1 MNRIIKT
8 VYGIVLLCAIL
19 VVTGVFIEYRLFNYV
34 LREELKKNISL
45 EKELVALSVE
55 SELMV
60 NAQVIEDAYS
70 FLKFSDD
77 DKTIRDY
84 FKLLLDSEPIF
95 TSIYYVDK
103 NNNMINGSGWVPP
116 SELDLR
122 ERIWYK
128 KAISEGE
135 LIFTEAFLNAS
146 RDALIVTI
154 AKPVPDGNGG
164 FTGVIAGD
172 MSIADII
179 DLVPSLSAF
188 ESSFSF
194 MTDGEGNILAYPEIV
209 VDPDKELV
217 NIREISADL
226 AGIILNNGTGL
237 HDVEIDGVPGYISYR
252 MIDGTNWKIGSFIKI
267 EGNLLPER
275 QMLPLY
281 LAVILPVILLMIV
294 IVFWQRSFII
304 RPILALDSDI
314 RAISIETDIDYRLA
328 AKKSDPFIL
337 LRQAVNKVLDKTS
350 ESFSKLKSSNEK
362 ISQTN
367 QELSTAM
374 LQLKMVETELRK
386 QYESLYL
393 SRAELKVSEE
403 LNRAIVSALPD
414 TIMRLDVK
422 GQILDCYLS
431 HKDPMLEN
439 VRCLNDFMPDDVV
452 AGFLARIN
460 ETIKLKGIQTF
471 DYQMTKGDKTEYFE
485 VRFVCIR
492 NSEVIAIIRDVTEE
506 RNSLKYI
513 EFLSYNDQL
522 SGLHNRRF
530 FDEQLPKIDIPENL
544 PISVMML
551 DVNGLKLAND
561 AFGHHTGDRLLQEIS
576 GILRRNCS
584 DNDMIV
590 RSGGDEFVVV
600 LPNTDNDAVS
610 KLTAKIISDSSYLE
624 VGGIP
629 VSVSIGHCTKNIL
642 DQDISDTILK
652 SEVELYRNKLVDSPA
667 MKNRM
672 IEKIMLLLRD
682 QDRRESR
689 HYDSVSELSYRIGT
703 AMKLGSSQL
712 NDLRTAALLH
722 DIGKVAVLAGSE
734 NRSSDLDQPTTPG
747 YRKHPETGY
756 QILRSVDKFIPIAED
771 VLYHHETWDGKG
783 FPRGLSGSRIPLNS
797 RIIAVAEFYDA
808 CITGRSGLDAMSKDT
823 AMEIIVQKAGIQFDP
838 EVVEALQSISVNI

>member
-164 FTGVIAGD
+164 FAGVIAGD

-267 EGNLLPER
+267 E
-275 QMLPLY
+275 
-281 LAVILPVILLMIV
+281 
-294 IVFWQRSFII
+294 
-304 RPILALDSDI
+304 
-314 RAISIETDIDYRLA
+314 
-328 AKKSDPFIL
+328 
-337 LRQAVNKVLDKTS
+337 
-350 ESFSKLKSSNEK
+350 
-362 ISQTN
+362 
-367 QELSTAM
+367 
-374 LQLKMVETELRK
+374 
-386 QYESLYL
+386 
-393 SRAELKVSEE
+393 
-403 LNRAIVSALPD
+403 
-414 TIMRLDVK
+414 
-422 GQILDCYLS
+422 
-431 HKDPMLEN
+431 
-439 VRCLNDFMPDDVV
+439 
-452 AGFLARIN
+452 
-460 ETIKLKGIQTF
+460 
-471 DYQMTKGDKTEYFE
+471 
-485 VRFVCIR
+485 
-492 NSEVIAIIRDVTEE
+492 
-506 RNSLKYI
+506 
-513 EFLSYNDQL
+513 
-522 SGLHNRRF
+522 
-530 FDEQLPKIDIPENL
+530 
-544 PISVMML
+544 
-551 DVNGLKLAND
+551 
-561 AFGHHTGDRLLQEIS
+561 
-576 GILRRNCS
+576 
-584 DNDMIV
+584 
-590 RSGGDEFVVV
+590 
-600 LPNTDNDAVS
+600 
-610 KLTAKIISDSSYLE
+610 
-624 VGGIP
+624 
-629 VSVSIGHCTKNIL
+629 
-642 DQDISDTILK
+642 
-652 SEVELYRNKLVDSPA
+652 
-667 MKNRM
+667 
-672 IEKIMLLLRD
+672 
-682 QDRRESR
+682 
-689 HYDSVSELSYRIGT
+689 
-703 AMKLGSSQL
+703 
-712 NDLRTAALLH
+712 
-722 DIGKVAVLAGSE
+722 
-734 NRSSDLDQPTTPG
+734 
-747 YRKHPETGY
+747 
-756 QILRSVDKFIPIAED
+756 
-771 VLYHHETWDGKG
+771 
-783 FPRGLSGSRIPLNS
+783 
-797 RIIAVAEFYDA
+797 
-808 CITGRSGLDAMSKDT
+808 
-823 AMEIIVQKAGIQFDP
+823 
-838 EVVEALQSISVNI
+838 